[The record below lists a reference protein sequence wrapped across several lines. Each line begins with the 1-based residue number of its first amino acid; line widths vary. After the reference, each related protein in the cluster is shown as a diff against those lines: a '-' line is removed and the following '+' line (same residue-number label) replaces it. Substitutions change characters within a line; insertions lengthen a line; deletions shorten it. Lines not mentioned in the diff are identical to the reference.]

1 MNPKKNT
8 QKSLNPVKTKR
19 AFEEVS
25 AKIKKAIISGNYKP
39 GDRLPSE
46 VELSRQ
52 FNVSRQ
58 TVREALRILELSGF
72 ITIQR
77 GAVGGAIIEDTILK
91 SVSDSLFDAIQMRKI
106 SPDDLDTCRLE
117 VEKAMMRYVISYA
130 DEADIE
136 RLQANIDEAKQVAA
150 TGNPPFKQN
159 LQFHRILAGASKNHM
174 FYLIVDSMMAVITDF
189 FMRIPT
195 DLDISKGA
203 IRVHEDIL
211 SSIKERNLTK
221 ALLLIEKH
229 IPEVGHRFLV
239 IADPV

>member
-1 MNPKKNT
+1 MQPQKNR
-8 QKSLNPVKTKR
+8 QDSLTPIKTKR

-25 AKIKKAIISGNYKP
+25 AKIKKAIINAEYKP

-46 VELSRQ
+46 MELARQ

-77 GAVGGAIIEDTILK
+77 GAIGGAIIEDTIMK
-91 SVSDSLFDAIQMRKI
+91 SASDSLFDAIQMKKI

-130 DEADIE
+130 DTSDLEKLERNIE
-136 RLQANIDEAKQVAA
+136 EAKKMVEN
-150 TGNPPFKQN
+150 GIPPFKQN
-159 LQFHRILAGASKNHM
+159 LQFHRILATASKNHM
-174 FYLIVDSMMAVITDF
+174 FYLIVDSMTAVISDF
-189 FMRIPT
+189 FTRIPP
-195 DLDISKGA
+195 DFEISRGVIK
-203 IRVHEDIL
+203 VHEDIL

-221 ALLLIEKH
+221 AILLLEKH
-229 IPEVGHRFLV
+229 ISEVGHRFLV
-239 IADPV
+239 IADPD